1 MIKYLNV
8 TLTNQLLPGVLGMF
22 LNEWL
27 QTSHKFLTTILRGKY
42 YIFSR
47 EKTHVNTCKTL
58 VKG

>member
-27 QTSHKFLTTILRGKY
+27 QTSH
-42 YIFSR
+42 
-47 EKTHVNTCKTL
+47 
-58 VKG
+58 